1 MDLYLKR
8 NPDVNN
14 KLGRAKVTAGVRV
27 TAGAKVT
34 EGVRWAAVTRVH
46 RTRRWPSPGWWGD
59 VEDPD
64 QGAAGLA
71 KGLNLEEGESTGAG
85 FGLGQ
90 PGEGR

>member
-46 RTRRWPSPGWWGD
+46 RTRRWPSPG
-59 VEDPD
+59 
-64 QGAAGLA
+64 
-71 KGLNLEEGESTGAG
+71 
-85 FGLGQ
+85 
-90 PGEGR
+90 